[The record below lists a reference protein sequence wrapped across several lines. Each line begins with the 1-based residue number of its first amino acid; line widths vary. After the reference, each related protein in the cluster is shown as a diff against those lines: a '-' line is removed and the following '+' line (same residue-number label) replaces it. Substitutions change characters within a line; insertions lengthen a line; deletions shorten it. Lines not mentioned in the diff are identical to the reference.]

1 MTERL
6 SRLAIRE
13 EGGTVFVHPE
23 VVVEVLFSD
32 LQRSPTYRAGLA
44 LRFARILRV
53 RDDKTVAEVDTVA
66 HLRTLLAAQEAHR
79 GPAR

>member
-1 MTERL
+1 M
-6 SRLAIRE
+6 
-13 EGGTVFVHPE
+13 FVEPQ

-53 RDDKTVAEVDTVA
+53 RDDKTPAEADTLA
-66 HLRTLLAAQEAHR
+66 HLRALLAAQESHRSARALSAAVLR
-79 GPAR
+79 GPEGRR

>member
-13 EGGTVFVHPE
+13 EGGTVFVAPQ

-32 LQRSPTYRAGLA
+32 LQRSPTYSAGLA
-44 LRFARILRV
+44 LRFARIVRV
-53 RDDKTVAEVDTVA
+53 RDDKTAAEADTLA
-66 HLRTLLAAQEAHR
+66 HLRALLAAQESHR

>member
-1 MTERL
+1 M
-6 SRLAIRE
+6 
-13 EGGTVFVHPE
+13 FVEPE

-53 RDDKTVAEVDTVA
+53 RDDKTVADVDTLA
-66 HLRTLLAAQEAHR
+66 HLRALLAAQESHR
-79 GPAR
+79 GPAS

>member
-6 SRLAIRE
+6 SARALRE
-13 EGGTVFVHPE
+13 DGGTVFVEPE

-44 LRFARILRV
+44 LRFARVLRV
-53 RDDKTVAEVDTVA
+53 RDDKAVAEIDTLA
-66 HLRTLLAAQEAHR
+66 HLRGLLAAQEAHR
-79 GPAR
+79 VAPR